1 MTVSLDGDDHR
12 VHGTQILC
20 RARLEGRLVA
30 VPYPI
35 LSDACYRFE
44 GSQASSGGR
53 SRTLRHPSLSDT
65 CNYMKISSSFLD
77 PSFILS
83 GHTGEV
89 VIVGDQW
96 SVVSTILPLSSA
108 IHNYKSP
115 GAGNSFPFGG
125 VVALE
130 V

>member
-12 VHGTQILC
+12 VHGTRIRC
-20 RARLEGRLVA
+20 GARLEGRLVA
-30 VPYPI
+30 VPCPI
-35 LSDACYRFE
+35 LHDACYRFE
-44 GSQASSGGR
+44 GSQASSGRR

-89 VIVGDQW
+89 VIAGDQW
-96 SVVSTILPLSSA
+96 FRPSCHYRRRSTLTRARVRVTP
-108 IHNYKSP
+108 
-115 GAGNSFPFGG
+115 FPSGEW
-125 VVALE
+125 LR
-130 V
+130 